1 MGRMMLQ
8 RRLLGLVA
16 PLSRNELAP
25 VLTSGEEMGIVEAVN
40 ERTMHTQCFTH
51 NELTNIV
58 RVCIENSHHERT
70 VPDTFPSIT
79 FVKKFIKRHFSSR
92 SVQAMEAVRA
102 GRSTVDV
109 HKAHS
114 PRCIPTTT
122 STPTAFG
129 ISTSLEVY
137 GPWWLACLQFCANK
151 SSFLST
157 TLFIQY
163 FECKVAD
170 KEAKKEKEEIL
181 VQKKKATAQK
191 RVIAAKTKKALDE
204 RRREASERK
213 LISLEDSS
221 KPVRR
226 KRPRAPHV
234 ARI

>member
-1 MGRMMLQ
+1 MLQ

-114 PRCIPTTT
+114 PSEDDWIHGGLLMIAYNIT
-122 STPTAFG
+122 S
-129 ISTSLEVY
+129 
-137 GPWWLACLQFCANK
+137 
-151 SSFLST
+151 
-157 TLFIQY
+157 
-163 FECKVAD
+163 KVAD

-226 KRPRAPHV
+226 KRPRAPHAV
-234 ARI
+234 GDVVMKGSKKSRAIEMRLFKPAFPAWHIRRPP